1 MRERDTHICKRGRGR
16 RGRGREERRKGRE
29 GRGEGRG
36 GLGREE
42 SVQYKFQS
50 ELARFSTPRLSDV
63 CFFFFL
69 NGHSAKGGVQR
80 ACQTHYMIRNWSNR
94 EVAQCCVGWTTERW
108 LVPCLAHP
116 EDF

>member
-1 MRERDTHICKRGRGR
+1 MYSTSFKVSLPGSLL
-16 RGRGREERRKGRE
+16 
-29 GRGEGRG
+29 
-36 GLGREE
+36 LGFLMC
-42 SVQYKFQS
+42 V
-50 ELARFSTPRLSDV
+50 
-63 CFFFFL
+63 FFFFL